1 MKRELEDL
9 RWSAYPTLPLS
20 VPNAV
25 VVPNTTTKIQ
35 PKMAIAK
42 MKMTNSITCI
52 LPRTI
57 KGLVTVR
64 RDKSSS
70 RN

>member
-1 MKRELEDL
+1 MKRELEDF
-9 RWSAYPTLPLS
+9 RWSAYPTLSLS
-20 VPNAV
+20 VPNAL

-35 PKMAIAK
+35 PKTAIEK
-42 MKMTNSITCI
+42 MKMTNSITCT
-52 LPRTI
+52 LPGTI

-64 RDKSSS
+64 RDLSSS